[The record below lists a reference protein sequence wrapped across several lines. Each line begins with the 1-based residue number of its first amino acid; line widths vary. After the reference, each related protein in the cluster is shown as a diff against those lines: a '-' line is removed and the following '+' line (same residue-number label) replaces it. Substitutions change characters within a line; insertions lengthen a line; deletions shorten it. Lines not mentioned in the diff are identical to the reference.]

1 MSTVKFE
8 NGKVYC
14 AECNQTVSKDET
26 LKLNFCP
33 KCGNPLNIDASVK
46 QEKNI
51 NHQKIIMLYELLD
64 TINDGNNAPKTIE
77 QFIKELNE
85 NM

>member
-14 AECNQTVSKDET
+14 AECKQLVSKDEQ

-46 QEKNI
+46 QEKAI

-64 TINDGNNAPKTIE
+64 TINDGNHATSTIE
-77 QFIKELNE
+77 EYIKELNE